1 MLLTRC
7 MLKVEDKKK
16 GEGGRKMVQK
26 FLSERKNQ
34 ESEIHQMATVG
45 NLVEKTSRVW
55 VFHCRVCICV
65 PSVSLDL
72 FATFSTKYLMRA
84 WLA

>member
-55 VFHCRVCICV
+55 GFFTVGCIFAFLRFLWI
-65 PSVSLDL
+65 SLPL
-72 FATFSTKYLMRA
+72 FLRSTLCE
-84 WLA
+84 LG